1 LVFVGN
7 GHIIYDFGIPARV
20 FRRTLL
26 PYYTIYPTVFNGGM
40 PGGDHHM
47 FLSSIPLEPADF
59 VWVVSTT
66 TSQTKRIYLGVHIQN
81 RDDKKLI
88 IQKLSEGSPAEK
100 AGLMAG
106 DVILAVDGKALNT
119 VSELV
124 HYLQTKQF
132 GDSCTVNIDRDGT
145 KITYAVTLFE
155 MK

>member
-1 LVFVGN
+1 
-7 GHIIYDFGIPARV
+7 
-20 FRRTLL
+20 
-26 PYYTIYPTVFNGGM
+26 
-40 PGGDHHM
+40 
-47 FLSSIPLEPADF
+47 
-59 VWVVSTT
+59 
-66 TSQTKRIYLGVHIQN
+66 
-81 RDDKKLI
+81 DKKLI

-106 DVILAVDGKALNT
+106 DVILAVDGKAMNT
-119 VSELV
+119 VAELV